1 MQSKQLMNDRNLFL
15 LGVSA
20 FTALLAIAAALAML
34 PATML
39 MAQEEAA
46 TDATETDVIVV
57 EEVIEAPPP
66 ATTLERIAA
75 NGVMRFG
82 YRTEAGPFSYHD
94 EAGQAAGFSITLC
107 NQIAGQIRS
116 ATGQSGL
123 RVEWVPVTADDRFSK
138 VADGS
143 VDLLCAAD
151 TVTLERREE
160 VSFSLPIF
168 PGGIGALLRTESI
181 ERLRDAL
188 EGRAQKSQPLW
199 RGNPATILQNR
210 TFAVVGGT
218 VAEPWVAEKL
228 NSFGVAARIQPVDSY
243 DAGVEAV
250 ASGKADVLFGDR
262 AILQDAAQRSS
273 HAAALKVAERLFT
286 LEPLA
291 LALPRGDD
299 DFRLLV
305 DRTLS
310 EIYRSGE
317 FEDLFTATF
326 GEPTERVLLF
336 YMINTQPQ

>member
-1 MQSKQLMNDRNLFL
+1 MQSKQQMNHRNPFL
-15 LGVSA
+15 LGV
-20 FTALLAIAAALAML
+20 TTLAAVLAML
-34 PATML
+34 PVTIVL
-39 MAQEEAA
+39 AQEDEVVEE
-46 TDATETDVIVV
+46 TMETDVIVV

-75 NGVMRFG
+75 NGVVRFG
-82 YRTEAGPFSYHD
+82 YRTDAGPFSYRD

-107 NQIAGQIRS
+107 NQIAGQIKS

-123 RVEWVPVTADDRFSK
+123 RVEWVPVTTDDRFSNI
-138 VADGS
+138 ADGS

-151 TVTLERREE
+151 TITLERREE

-168 PGGIGALLRTESI
+168 PGGIGALLRAESL
-181 ERLRDAL
+181 ERLRDAI

-218 VAEPWVAEKL
+218 VAETWVAERL
-228 NSFGVAARIQPVDSY
+228 NTFGVAAKIQPMDGY

-250 ASGKADVLFGDR
+250 ASGQADVLFGDR

-273 HAAALKVAERLFT
+273 HAADLKVAERLFT
-286 LEPLA
+286 VEPVA